1 MRSETEKQASS
12 SKLQVRG
19 PGHQAP
25 GFELRSLS
33 AGLRWRR
40 MLTVTRSDETSKRVE
55 LIPRFHCWL
64 RIVLGSQVD
73 HTGVDISKCPRLTDH
88 AAIMVEPKMACKR
101 GLLANYKHSASHPFS
116 DAGNDCTESRGY
128 LTVSTFL
135 VKLRQVQTQAPSM
148 PNEHTARAL
157 LCKQSPAHLIAPARL
172 QGAAHGER

>member
-1 MRSETEKQASS
+1 MLTWRVALANLALSGAGWCAGLLAPFTGCSGQQRSVAAENVRHAVSCSSALSFLHVTYDGGSGSGACSISWTEKDNMRSETEKQASS

-73 HTGVDISKCPRLTDH
+73 HTGVSQPLPRTLDSYPLLKPVISP
-88 AAIMVEPKMACKR
+88 
-101 GLLANYKHSASHPFS
+101 G
-116 DAGNDCTESRGY
+116 
-128 LTVSTFL
+128 
-135 VKLRQVQTQAPSM
+135 
-148 PNEHTARAL
+148 
-157 LCKQSPAHLIAPARL
+157 
-172 QGAAHGER
+172 